1 MEADTSYDLGDS
13 RRSECSNGAR
23 SDAQRNQRGVRNA
36 YVEDSE
42 RGLARW
48 NRLIERAGHSYRL
61 RLPSARFRRTIG
73 SWAGVPADLDGNIIE
88 EAAFEAKR
96 DEWLPSQ
103 ADRAFVASLMQP
115 VTEIGQIAGWIAP
128 PERGIKG
135 LPFDYEYVRRA

>member
-1 MEADTSYDLGDS
+1 M
-13 RRSECSNGAR
+13 
-23 SDAQRNQRGVRNA
+23 RNAMNEVMRNA

-48 NRLIERAGHSYRL
+48 NRLIERAGHAYRL
-61 RLPSARFRRTIG
+61 HLPSARFRRTIG
-73 SWAGVPADLDGNIIE
+73 SWAGVPTDLDGNIVDD
-88 EAAFEAKR
+88 AVFAAKR
-96 DEWLPSQ
+96 DEWLPSH